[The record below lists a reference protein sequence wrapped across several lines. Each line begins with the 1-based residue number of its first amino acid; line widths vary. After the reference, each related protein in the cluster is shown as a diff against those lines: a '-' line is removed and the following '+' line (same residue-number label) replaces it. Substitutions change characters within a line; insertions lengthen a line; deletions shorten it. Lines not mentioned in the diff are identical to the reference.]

1 MIGTPLQ
8 AYYDDK
14 VVTPPDVLSVQ
25 PEGIPEELKRRPQW
39 VVWKMAKRRNGK
51 WTKEPYDAR
60 TGRKA
65 SSTDLTSWG
74 SFEDALD
81 ALDRYDGIGFVLS
94 SGDPYVGVD
103 LDGCVDPETGEIE
116 SWATRIVEALD
127 SYTEVSPSGKGLH
140 IVARGEIPANGK
152 RGHVEMYSAK
162 RFFTMTG
169 HALSGGVR

>member
-1 MIGTPLQ
+1 MSAAVPEILP
-8 AYYDDK
+8 
-14 VVTPPDVLSVQ
+14 VRPENMPD
-25 PEGIPEELKRRPQW
+25 EIKIRPQW
-39 VVWKMAKRRNGK
+39 VNWRLEERGGDL
-51 WTKEPYDAR
+51 TKVPYTPGTEHR
-60 TGRKA
+60 A

-74 SFEDALD
+74 TFEDALD
-81 ALDRYDGIGFVLS
+81 ALDRYHGIGFVLS

-116 SWATRIVEALD
+116 PWATRIVEALD

-152 RGHVEMYSAK
+152 RGRVEMYWAK

-169 HALSGGVR
+169 HTLSGGVR